1 MRFHTAFRWP
11 VRAQAPSL
19 VSRDGFLVTRKPFLV
34 TRKPF
39 LVARFFFKATFLT
52 GNKLVSRDGFLV
64 TRKPFLVTR
73 KPFLVTRNFFEANFL
88 TGNRLFSRDRLPMSF
103 QFKDFTSFS
112 RTPALDLQGFHVIS
126 KGPGFRFLRISR
138 HFQGPRPW
146 IFKDFT

>member
-1 MRFHTAFRWP
+1 MDF
-11 VRAQAPSL
+11 S
-19 VSRDGFLVTRKPFLV
+19 RKPFLV

-39 LVARFFFKATFLT
+39 LVARNFVKATFLP

-64 TRKPFLVTR
+64 TRKQFLVAR
-73 KPFLVTRNFFEANFL
+73 IFFKATFL
-88 TGNRLFSRDRLPMSF
+88 TGNKLVSRDRLPMSF

-112 RTPALDLQGFHVIS
+112 RTPALDFQGFHVIS

-146 IFKDFT
+146 IFQDFT